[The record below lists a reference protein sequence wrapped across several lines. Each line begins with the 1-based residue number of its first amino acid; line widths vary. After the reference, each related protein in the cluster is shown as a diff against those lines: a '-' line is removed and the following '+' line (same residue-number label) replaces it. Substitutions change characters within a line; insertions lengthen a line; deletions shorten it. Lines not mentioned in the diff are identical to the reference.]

1 MKIDDLIPNPEV
13 SILKISILI
22 YGPIIFM
29 KVMKTHKITGKIKI
43 TIRIHF
49 ININIINIIS

>member
-22 YGPIIFM
+22 YGPIIFIW
-29 KVMKTHKITGKIKI
+29 KL
-43 TIRIHF
+43 
-49 ININIINIIS
+49 